1 LVPLIKVQYSK
12 KAPSFAPIDDI
23 EAKFKDHY
31 GKIYTDA
38 KSYNIEVLDEE
49 KKLEMYG

>member
-1 LVPLIKVQYSK
+1 MPLVQISYTK

-23 EAKFKDHY
+23 EAKLKDHY

-38 KSYNIEVLDEE
+38 KLYNIEVLESE
-49 KKLEMYG
+49 KTLAKFG